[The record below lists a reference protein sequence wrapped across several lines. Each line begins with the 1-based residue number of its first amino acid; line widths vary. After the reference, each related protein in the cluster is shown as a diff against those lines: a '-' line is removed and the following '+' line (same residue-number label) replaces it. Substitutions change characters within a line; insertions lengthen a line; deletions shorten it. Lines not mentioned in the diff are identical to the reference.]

1 MEGQAQTTPSVL
13 AARVVS
19 RPGRR
24 ASSPKNVFRDGEIS
38 QLVGLFSRMLKA
50 GFWHDYSIDHSDTL
64 AVFCVYRYAR
74 EAPEYQLVR
83 GNQDSRL
90 PEWQVFQRG
99 RFLKHSASLPLL
111 LTWLEARA
119 RRMRRG

>member
-13 AARVVS
+13 AARGFTTGS
-19 RPGRR
+19 AR
-24 ASSPKNVFRDGEIS
+24 VFRDGEIS
-38 QLVGLFSRMLKA
+38 QLVGLFCMQA

-119 RRMRRG
+119 RRVRQG

>member
-13 AARVVS
+13 PARVVS

-24 ASSPKNVFRDGEIS
+24 VSSPKNVFRDGEIG
-38 QLVGLFSRMLKA
+38 QLIGLFSRMLKA
-50 GFWHDYSIDHSDTL
+50 GLWHDYSIDHSESL

-74 EAPEYQLVR
+74 EAPEYQLIR
-83 GNQDSRL
+83 GGSGTRV
-90 PEWQVFQRG
+90 PEWQVCQRG
-99 RFLKHSASLPLL
+99 RVLKHSGSLPLL

-119 RRMRRG
+119 RRIRRG